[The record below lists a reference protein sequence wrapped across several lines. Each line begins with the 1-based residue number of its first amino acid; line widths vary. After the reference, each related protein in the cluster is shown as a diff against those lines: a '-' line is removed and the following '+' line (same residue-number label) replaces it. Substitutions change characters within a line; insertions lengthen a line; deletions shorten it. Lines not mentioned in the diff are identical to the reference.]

1 MKLLSVKEAA
11 SRLSVSEGTV
21 RNLWRSGR
29 LKGIRLGKLIRIHEE
44 SLLADPQPKPS
55 RRRRRIKN
63 WLGD

>member
-1 MKLLSVKEAA
+1 MKLLSVKETA

-44 SLLADPQPKPS
+44 SLLAPEPPKPS
-55 RRRRRIKN
+55 RRRRRVKN